1 MRNWDADLLK
11 KIIKLHLLRPPGRR
25 VVAIG
30 ETLWYEIPGKDIEDL
45 ISFINAHCVL
55 WNAQDN
61 DDEDDDVAEVEEL
74 LREVVNINSL

>member
-1 MRNWDADLLK
+1 M
-11 KIIKLHLLRPPGRR
+11 
-25 VVAIG
+25 VAIG

-61 DDEDDDVAEVEEL
+61 DDEDDDVAEVEEF